1 MWWREEQKFCLQK
14 WHRLKRSLLSRCHHL
29 LFNGR
34 LCGARRL
41 LVFLLFLIG
50 TSLLLLLINLF
61 SHAFGAN
68 YLPPLFLVPI
78 KTFLDH
84 SGELAEPKGAPE
96 AAATVA
102 IVSVLDSAAALSE
115 FQLALSTV
123 RCYCQR
129 SPARYAHFVLFSPPP
144 PTTSTVGDKCDL
156 IGDFMFRRHCV
167 MSAWLAK
174 HPSYEWILFLD
185 ADMAV
190 VNPFHD
196 VEEFVTDSGI
206 ELVLL
211 ERMFNFEIMAGSYLA
226 KNTPFARNFL
236 LSWANYFYRLPKSFH
251 GTDNGAIHALMMDN
265 FADVSSKNAC
275 QHLWNESRNFAD
287 LFIFEACTRFHT
299 NRRKDKNGTFEGG
312 KVKLLAKGQGWVRD
326 AGHTK
331 SKFSSRDFMLHGW
344 KNSTFNRRTFNPW
357 TNPFS
362 DGQRFDSPEQC
373 AANGSTTAWKYRD
386 GFLVSEESIGKVLDG
401 LIRRTREEYEN
412 TLRKLKLTN

>member
-1 MWWREEQKFCLQK
+1 MWRRDKQKSHRLQK
-14 WHRLKRSLLSRCHHL
+14 WHRLKPSLLARPRYL

-34 LCGARRL
+34 FCGAPRL
-41 LVFLLFLIG
+41 LVFLLFLLG

-61 SHAFGAN
+61 NDAFGTN
-68 YLPPLFLVPI
+68 RLPPLFLVPI

-84 SGELAEPKGAPE
+84 SGKRANPKEAPT
-96 AAATVA
+96 AATIA

-129 SPARYAHFVLFSPPP
+129 SPERYAHFVLFSPPS
-144 PTTSTVGDKCDL
+144 PTTSTVQDKCDL

-226 KNTPFARNFL
+226 KNTPFATNFL
-236 LSWANYFYRLPKSFH
+236 LSWANYFYRLPKSYH

-265 FADVSSKNAC
+265 FADVNSKNAC
-275 QHLWNESRNFAD
+275 QHLWDVSRNDAT

-326 AGHTK
+326 GGHTE

-344 KNSTFNRRTFNPW
+344 KNSTFNQSAFNPW
-357 TNPFS
+357 TNPFG
-362 DGQRFDSPEQC
+362 DGQRFDSPKQC
-373 AANGSTTAWKYRD
+373 AANESTTAWKYRD

-401 LIRRTREEYEN
+401 IIRRTREEYEN
-412 TLRKLKLTN
+412 TLRKLNLTN

>member
-1 MWWREEQKFCLQK
+1 MDAFVGPRVFSSSSSFCLGPTPSAAQIIYPSS
-14 WHRLKRSLLSRCHHL
+14 WYPLKHFSITPESGRSRK
-29 LFNGR
+29 GR
-34 LCGARRL
+34 RRRRR
-41 LVFLLFLIG
+41 
-50 TSLLLLLINLF
+50 
-61 SHAFGAN
+61 
-68 YLPPLFLVPI
+68 P
-78 KTFLDH
+78 
-84 SGELAEPKGAPE
+84 
-96 AAATVA
+96 VA
-102 IVSVLDSAAALSE
+102 IVSVLDGAAALSE

-129 SPARYAHFVLFSPPP
+129 SPARYAHFVLFSPH
-144 PTTSTVGDKCDL
+144 PTTNTTTTRTDQDKCDL

-167 MSAWLAK
+167 MSAWLAN

-251 GTDNGAIHALMMDN
+251 GTDNGAIHALIMDD
-265 FADVSSKNAC
+265 FADVSSKNVC
-275 QHLWNESRNFAD
+275 QHLWEESRNFAE
-287 LFIFEACTRFHT
+287 LFLFEACTRFYT

-326 AGHTK
+326 AGLTK

-357 TNPFS
+357 TNPFG
-362 DGQRFDSPEQC
+362 DGQRFDSPEHC

-386 GFLVSEESIGKVLDG
+386 GFLVSEESIGKVLNE

-412 TLRKLKLTN
+412 TLRRLKLTN